1 MSDRLSSGGG
11 EHHSAGLGVHGHS
24 EPRVRRHRGQV
35 RLDKQTEPILPR
47 LHCARFTLQLMAAAS
62 KFGLGALVDKCEQA
76 LVSSVSVSNCIR

>member
-1 MSDRLSSGGG
+1 MSDRLLSGGC

-35 RLDKQTEPILPR
+35 RIDEQTEPLMSR

>member
-1 MSDRLSSGGG
+1 M
-11 EHHSAGLGVHGHS
+11 
-24 EPRVRRHRGQV
+24 
-35 RLDKQTEPILPR
+35 RLDKQTEPILSR